1 MENRSTNRLN
11 CENVE
16 ITLEASGGV
25 HHIIVALAYDEN
37 EVLHEINFVGGWKTG
52 QGIGLLLHD
61 LGIKLSRAIQ
71 GRDPNIYTAS
81 DNKSSTL

>member
-1 MENRSTNRLN
+1 MKNRSTNRLN
-11 CENVE
+11 CENVDL
-16 ITLEASGGV
+16 TLEVSVGL

-37 EVLHEINFVGGWKTG
+37 DVLHEINFVGGWKIG

-71 GRDPNIYTAS
+71 GRNPDVFTAA
-81 DNKSSTL
+81 DNKSPTL